1 MKSLYHNP
9 RCSKSREAL
18 AYLQTT
24 NTQFEVVEY
33 LKTPLSSEAI
43 LEIPRKLGLPVSK
56 IIRTTEALFKELALS
71 INDQKSDQAWAEIL
85 AANPK
90 LIERP
95 ILVTEK
101 SAAIGRPLE
110 NIISLTKV

>member
-1 MKSLYHNP
+1 MNTLYHNP
-9 RCSKSREAL
+9 RCSKSRETL

-24 NTQFEVVEY
+24 DINFEVIEY
-33 LKTPLSSEAI
+33 LKNPPSTEML
-43 LEIPRKLGLPVSK
+43 LEIGKKLQLPISK
-56 IIRTTEALFKELALS
+56 IIRTKEALFKELALS

-95 ILVTEK
+95 IFVTEK

-110 NIISLTKV
+110 NIISLIKV